1 METMS
6 QQKNRQCLLLF
17 LKYPERGK
25 VKSRLAKDLNK
36 DITILLYKNFILDL
50 LDTLKKGR
58 FRVKICF
65 YPPDSKEKVTD
76 WLGNNYVY
84 MPQKGKDL
92 GERMKNAFMTV
103 YSEGF
108 SKAVLIG
115 SDIPDLN
122 NAVLDE
128 ACECDD
134 HDAVIGPASDG
145 GYYLI
150 GFKNNTFL
158 PEIFE
163 GIQWGRGTVFKKT
176 VEILKRNNRKVHIL
190 PEWQDI
196 DRLDDLRALFDRNRD
211 TEFANSRT
219 MVFLSAN
226 SGTIFK

>member
-1 METMS
+1 MLLHE
-6 QQKNRQCLLLF
+6 KNRQCLLLF

-36 DITILLYKNFILDL
+36 DITLLLYKNFILDL
-50 LDTLKKGR
+50 LDTLKKGK

-65 YPPDSKEKVTD
+65 HPPDSKEKVTD

-84 MPQKGKDL
+84 MPQIGEGL
-92 GERMKNAFMTV
+92 GERMKNAFTTV

-122 NAVLDE
+122 DTVLDE
-128 ACECDD
+128 ASECDD

-150 GFKNNTFL
+150 GFQNNTFL
-158 PEIFE
+158 PEIFD
-163 GIQWGRGTVFKKT
+163 GIQWGSGTVFKKT
-176 VEILKRNNRKVHIL
+176 IGILKKNNRKVHIL

-211 TEFANSRT
+211 TEFAHSRT

-226 SGTIFK
+226 SKTIFK

>member
-1 METMS
+1 METMN

-25 VKSRLAKDLNK
+25 AKSRLVKDLNE
-36 DITILLYKNFILDL
+36 DITLLLYKNFILDI

-58 FRVKICF
+58 FIVKICF
-65 YPPDSKEKVTD
+65 YPPDSKEKVRD

-84 MPQKGKDL
+84 MPQIGEDL
-92 GERMKNAFMTV
+92 GERMKNAFTAV

-122 NAVLDE
+122 ASVLNE

-134 HDAVIGPASDG
+134 HDVVIGPASDG

-150 GFKNNTFL
+150 GFRNNTFL

-163 GIQWGRGTVFKKT
+163 GIQWGRETVFEKT
-176 VEILKRNNRKVHIL
+176 IDILKKNNRKVHIL

-196 DRLDDLRALFDRNRD
+196 DRLDDLKALFNRNRN

-219 MVFLSAN
+219 MTFLSAN
-226 SGTIFK
+226 SRTFFK

>member
-1 METMS
+1 MN

-36 DITILLYKNFILDL
+36 DITLLLYKNFVLDL
-50 LDTLKKGR
+50 LDTLKKKNFSLR
-58 FRVKICF
+58 ICF
-65 YPPDSKEKVTD
+65 YPPDSKGKVKE
-76 WLGNNYVY
+76 WLGNSYLY

-92 GERMKNAFMTV
+92 GERMKNAFKTV

-108 SKAVLIG
+108 SKVVLIG

-122 NAVLDE
+122 VKVLNE
-128 ACECDD
+128 AYECDD
-134 HDAVIGPASDG
+134 CDTVIGPSSDG

-150 GFKNNTFL
+150 GFKNNTFM
-158 PEIFE
+158 PEIFD
-163 GIQWGRGTVFKKT
+163 GIQWGSGTVFKKT
-176 VEILKRNNRKVHIL
+176 IEILKRNNRRVHIL

-219 MVFLSAN
+219 MTFLSAN
-226 SGTIFK
+226 SRTIFR

>member
-1 METMS
+1 MLLHE
-6 QQKNRQCLLLF
+6 KNRQCLLLF

-36 DITILLYKNFILDL
+36 DITLLLYKNFILDL
-50 LDTLKKGR
+50 LDTLKRAR

-65 YPPDSKEKVTD
+65 HPPDSQEKVID
-76 WLGNNYVY
+76 WLGNGYVY

-92 GERMKNAFMTV
+92 GERMKNAFTAA

-122 NAVLDE
+122 DTVLDE

-176 VEILKRNNRKVHIL
+176 IEILKRNNCRVHIL

-196 DRLDDLRALFDRNRD
+196 DRLDDLRVLFDRNRD

-219 MVFLSAN
+219 MTFLSVN
-226 SGTIFK
+226 SGTLFK

>member
-1 METMS
+1 MLLHE
-6 QQKNRQCLLLF
+6 KNRQCLLLF

-36 DITILLYKNFILDL
+36 DITLLLYKNFILDL
-50 LDTLKKGR
+50 LDTLKKGK

-65 YPPDSKEKVTD
+65 HPPDSKEKVTD

-84 MPQKGKDL
+84 MPQIGEDL
-92 GERMKNAFMTV
+92 GERMKNAFTTV

-122 NAVLDE
+122 DTVLDE
-128 ACECDD
+128 ASECDD

-150 GFKNNTFL
+150 GFQNNTFL
-158 PEIFE
+158 PEIFD
-163 GIQWGRGTVFKKT
+163 GIQWGSGTVFKKT
-176 VEILKRNNRKVHIL
+176 IGILKKNNRKVHIL

-211 TEFANSRT
+211 TEFAHSRT

-226 SGTIFK
+226 SKTIFK

>member
-1 METMS
+1 MK
-6 QQKNRQCLLLF
+6 QQKNKSCLLLF

-36 DITILLYKNFILDL
+36 DIALLLYKNFILDL

-58 FRVKICF
+58 FIIKICF
-65 YPPDSKEKVTD
+65 HPPESKEKMSD
-76 WLGNNYVY
+76 WLGNDYDY

-92 GERMKNAFMTV
+92 GERMKNAFTTV

-108 SKAVLIG
+108 LKAVLIG

-122 NAVLDE
+122 YTVLNE
-128 ACECDD
+128 AYKSDD

-150 GFKNNTFL
+150 GFKNQSFL
-158 PEIFE
+158 PDIFE
-163 GIQWGRGTVFKKT
+163 GIEWGTGAVFKKT
-176 VEILKRNNRKVHIL
+176 IDILKKNNRRVRIL

-196 DRLDDLRALFDRNRD
+196 DRVEDLRALFNRNRD
-211 TEFANSRT
+211 TEFTNSRT

-226 SGTIFK
+226 SRDLFK

>member
-1 METMS
+1 VLLHE
-6 QQKNRQCLLLF
+6 KNRQCLLLF
-17 LKYPERGK
+17 LKYPESGK
-25 VKSRLAKDLNK
+25 VKSRLVKDLNE
-36 DITILLYKNFILDL
+36 DLTLLLYKNFILDI

-58 FRVKICF
+58 FGVKICF
-65 YPPDSKEKVTD
+65 HPPDSKEKVRD

-84 MPQKGKDL
+84 MPQIGKDL
-92 GERMKNAFMTV
+92 GERMKNAFTTV

-122 NAVLDE
+122 NTVLYE
-128 ACECDD
+128 ACECGD

-158 PEIFE
+158 PEIFD
-163 GIQWGRGTVFKKT
+163 GIQWGSGTVFKKT
-176 VEILKRNNRKVHIL
+176 IGILKRNDRKIHIL

-196 DRLDDLRALFDRNRD
+196 DRLDDLKALFDRNRD
-211 TEFANSRT
+211 TEFAHSRT

-226 SGTIFK
+226 SKTIFK